1 MKDKAKYTKSGLL
14 IVVIILQ
21 AIILLAIL
29 AAFGVNTTIFQGTET
44 APIAGN
50 SNLEVIK
57 AKIELLEKHESWTIA
72 LLAISFTIIA
82 ILFGLLQYFFAKTA
96 EENVYKNLAK
106 LANEDKDAF
115 KKAIEVRAIEIE
127 LMREYPI
134 YIIYNR
140 TMTDMDKS
148 KSLYMLLSSYR
159 FENIKRITYQE
170 AFQKQFCDKSILV
183 FCEDSFNREGFD
195 LIINRNPDVA
205 VFGLGKG
212 FSIEGV
218 ECINYANSFS
228 SVFNNLMSLLHYKR
242 YLINIQNSSLTC

>member
-1 MKDKAKYTKSGLL
+1 MKDKAKYTKTGLL

-29 AAFGVNTTIFQGTET
+29 AAFGVNTTIFQSTET
-44 APIAGN
+44 APIADSN
-50 SNLEVIK
+50 NLEIIK

-82 ILFGLLQYFFAKTA
+82 SLFGLLQYFFAKKA

-106 LANEDKDAF
+106 IANEDKEAF

-134 YIIYNR
+134 YIICNNDK
-140 TMTDMDKS
+140 DMDKS
-148 KSLYMLLSSYR
+148 KSLYMLLSSYK
-159 FENIKRITYQE
+159 FENIKRKTYQE
-170 AFQKQFCDKSILV
+170 ALNKRFCDKSILV
-183 FCEDSFNREGFD
+183 ICEDSFNKTIFN
-195 LIINRNPDVA
+195 LILGKHPDIA
-205 VFGLGKG
+205 VLGLGKR
-212 FSIEGV
+212 FSIKKEV
-218 ECINYANSFS
+218 KCINYANSFS

-242 YLINIQNSSLTC
+242 YLINSKSTL